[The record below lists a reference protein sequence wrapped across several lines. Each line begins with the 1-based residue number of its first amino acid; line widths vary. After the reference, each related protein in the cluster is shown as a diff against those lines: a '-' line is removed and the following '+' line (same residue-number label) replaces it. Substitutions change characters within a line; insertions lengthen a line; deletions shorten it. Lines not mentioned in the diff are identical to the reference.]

1 MGAHE
6 LFFDTQYDY
15 FSNSLIKIS
24 PCRSPSKDSGFGTM
38 LVMTTETTFL
48 EDQVVN
54 LTKLINRLSTSL
66 EEKDQEITKLMNKLE
81 SMNERDQISV
91 TKALQMDQLDV
102 IEDSII
108 GAIRNIHGITDG
120 FFTMNKLKELI
131 KEAIMDQVESSV
143 QPLYFYVKS
152 YTQKI
157 NMLKMHLSYQPP
169 KF

>member
-1 MGAHE
+1 VGAHG

-15 FSNSLIKIS
+15 FSNSLIKTS

-38 LVMTTETTFL
+38 LVMTTETTSL

-91 TKALQMDQLDV
+91 IKALQMDQLDV

-108 GAIRNIHGITDG
+108 EAIRNIHGITDG
-120 FFTMNKLKELI
+120 FFTLKELI

-143 QPLYFYVKS
+143 QPSYFYVKS

-157 NMLKMHLSYQPP
+157 NMLKMPLSYQPP